1 MTKKVLAIFM
11 AISMALSFS
20 ACGGDKNNSDSST
33 AEVTT
38 TAASETTIT
47 TEKPIEFEI
56 TDWKFTD
63 ISQNISVNGIKFSIP
78 CKISDLPDGVTYK
91 EQDKIEEVSG
101 VWLKHIGLIS
111 NGEQFAEADVIVE
124 DDKKIRQNDYVK
136 TLLIFSNIHSQENTF
151 VFGKITEKSTREEV
165 ENIYGKSNFN
175 ASIKTINFYKFNNNE
190 KGIVLMFFDA
200 CPLQESIR
208 KKSSIKDDSTSNF
221 ELNFIVN

>member
-124 DDKKIRQNDYVK
+124 DDKKIRQNDYMK
-136 TLLIFSNIHSQENTF
+136 ILYIFSNIHSQENTF
-151 VFGKITEKSTREEV
+151 VFGKINEKSTREEV
-165 ENIYGKSNFN
+165 ENIYGKGNINTSNGI
-175 ASIKTINFYKFNNNE
+175 ANFYKFNNNE
-190 KGIVLMFFDA
+190 KGCVFVFFD
-200 CPLQESIR
+200 ENNKVYSVG
-208 KKSSIKDDSTSNF
+208 
-221 ELNFIVN
+221 LNCV

>member
-1 MTKKVLAIFM
+1 MTKKFLAIFL

-20 ACGGDKNNSDSST
+20 ACGGEKNNSDSST

-38 TAASETTIT
+38 TASEATSTSETTIT
-47 TEKPIEFEI
+47 TEKQIEFEI

-63 ISQNISVNGIKFSIP
+63 ISQNISINGIKFSIP

-124 DDKKIRQNDYVK
+124 DDKKIRQNDYMK
-136 TLLIFSNIHSQENTF
+136 TLLIFSDIYSQKNTF
-151 VFGKITEKSTREEV
+151 IFGKITDKSTREEV
-165 ENIYGKSNFN
+165 ESIYGKSNFN
-175 ASIKTINFYKFNNNE
+175 ASIKTINFYKFNSND
-190 KGIVLMFFDA
+190 KGVVFMFFD
-200 CPLQESIR
+200 ENN
-208 KKSSIKDDSTSNF
+208 KVDSVG
-221 ELNFIVN
+221 LNCI